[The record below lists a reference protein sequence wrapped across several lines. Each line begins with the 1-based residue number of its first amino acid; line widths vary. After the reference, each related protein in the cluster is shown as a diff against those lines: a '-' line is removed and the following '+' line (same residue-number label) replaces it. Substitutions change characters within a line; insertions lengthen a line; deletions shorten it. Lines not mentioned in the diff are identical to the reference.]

1 MEFFY
6 EIDNVKDYL
15 SINSNSNICDNIL
28 LNNFDDNKFKFGQIN
43 TIENKLEISY
53 YSPINFYL
61 YLDIDEKLF
70 ISLNKIYKSKKINY
84 IEPTI

>member
-28 LNNFDDNKFKFGQIN
+28 LNNFDDNKLN
-43 TIENKLEISY
+43 LAKLIQ
-53 YSPINFYL
+53 L
-61 YLDIDEKLF
+61 
-70 ISLNKIYKSKKINY
+70 KIN
-84 IEPTI
+84 